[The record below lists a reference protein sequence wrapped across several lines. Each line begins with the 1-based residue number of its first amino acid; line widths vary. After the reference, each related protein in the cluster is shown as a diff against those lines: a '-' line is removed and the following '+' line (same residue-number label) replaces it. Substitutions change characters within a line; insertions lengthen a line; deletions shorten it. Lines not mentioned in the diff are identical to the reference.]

1 MRAGLKKSWCKINF
15 LNKVGNLLHEE
26 AKNAFWQTFTNFKFK
41 IKWRKVFKK
50 YEFFFIRLLYSTNC
64 TTCNYTKMVMVI
76 CNCLNYFVIL
86 IYCIFFHKASRK
98 QHVLQFAIEM
108 EDLTLVKLL
117 CDGGAD
123 VNILVL
129 VHDYF
134 VVSLLISKRD
144 NISLKWLQYSYNMSI
159 KCLIQA

>member
-1 MRAGLKKSWCKINF
+1 
-15 LNKVGNLLHEE
+15 
-26 AKNAFWQTFTNFKFK
+26 
-41 IKWRKVFKK
+41 
-50 YEFFFIRLLYSTNC
+50 
-64 TTCNYTKMVMVI
+64 MVMVI
-76 CNCLNYFVIL
+76 CICLNYFVIL

-117 CDGGAD
+117 CDGGAN

-144 NISLKWLQYSYNMSI
+144 NLSLEWLQYSYNMSI
-159 KCLIQA
+159 KCLIQAWKSKLIHMPSLAARNIERARKIDCISWILELSHLFTLFVDCVSYTLSKLIVTLGYNEDEHYHCHWMLGR

>member
-1 MRAGLKKSWCKINF
+1 
-15 LNKVGNLLHEE
+15 
-26 AKNAFWQTFTNFKFK
+26 
-41 IKWRKVFKK
+41 
-50 YEFFFIRLLYSTNC
+50 
-64 TTCNYTKMVMVI
+64 MVMVI
-76 CNCLNYFVIL
+76 CICLNYFVIL
-86 IYCIFFHKASRK
+86 IYCIFFNQASRK

-159 KCLIQA
+159 KIWQPEILKEQEKLSVFHEFLNCHICSHYLLTVFPTHFLN

>member
-1 MRAGLKKSWCKINF
+1 
-15 LNKVGNLLHEE
+15 
-26 AKNAFWQTFTNFKFK
+26 
-41 IKWRKVFKK
+41 
-50 YEFFFIRLLYSTNC
+50 
-64 TTCNYTKMVMVI
+64 MVMVI

-144 NISLKWLQYSYNMSI
+144 NISLKWPQYVQLQYVNKMPYTSLKKQINSYAFLGSQKYWKSKKNWLYFMNSWI
-159 KCLIQA
+159 VTSVHIICWLCFLHTF